1 MREKAATANDGTLR
15 DREAELVAA
24 AQKGDRGAFAML
36 YEANADRVYRYLLS
50 RMGQQADAEDVTAEV
65 FIRAMNALHT
75 YKPQGVP
82 FVGWLLRIAH
92 NQAVNYFK
100 KQTRRREL
108 PLLDSFNAPDD
119 PAERAIVSIETNEIR
134 HAMGDLT
141 DLQREVITLRF
152 GAQLSIAET
161 AKAMDR
167 TEQAT
172 KFLQHS
178 ALKALRRIMG
188 AQEVRGH
195 A

>member
-1 MREKAATANDGTLR
+1 MKHDTTRAPETVLR
-15 DREAELVAA
+15 DREAELVGA
-24 AQKGDRGAFAML
+24 AQRGDRDAFAML
-36 YEANADRVYRYLLS
+36 YEANVQRVYRYLLG

-65 FIRAMNALHT
+65 FIRAMNALDT

-100 KQTRRREL
+100 RQARRREL
-108 PLLDSFNAPDD
+108 PLLDTINAADD
-119 PAERAIVSIETNEIR
+119 PAEKAVSHIAAGEVNK
-134 HAMGDLT
+134 AMGDLT
-141 DLQREVITLRF
+141 DLQREVISLRF
-152 GAQLSIAET
+152 GAQLTIAET
-161 AKAMDR
+161 ARAMDR

-178 ALKALRRIMG
+178 ALRALRRVLGRKEIG
-188 AQEVRGH
+188 SH

>member
-1 MREKAATANDGTLR
+1 
-15 DREAELVAA
+15 
-24 AQKGDRGAFAML
+24 
-36 YEANADRVYRYLLS
+36 
-50 RMGQQADAEDVTAEV
+50 
-65 FIRAMNALHT
+65 
-75 YKPQGVP
+75 
-82 FVGWLLRIAH
+82 
-92 NQAVNYFK
+92 
-100 KQTRRREL
+100 
-108 PLLDSFNAPDD
+108 
-119 PAERAIVSIETNEIR
+119 
-134 HAMGDLT
+134 MGDLT